1 MAKKAVK
8 KATKQEKPKS
18 PKAKVVRKTAPVT
31 TEKKSTGATIARKT
45 TVKKKEVVTEKNSS
59 EKKTPKLGKGQVK
72 IESSSK
78 SVSDTSEMDK
88 LDNIIY
94 SLTKDSPQ
102 LQSEVEGRS
111 RRGKTVNKKAK
122 VEVATE
128 SGESRD
134 KKQGHSS
141 QESFMRKSAQQQVS
155 GKVDTQSISEELSK
169 LIKKIEV
176 KKVQSS
182 ISPTDKTKKGSSKH
196 KQKVTAKSVGYTVKL
211 NPKNKATPVINLF
224 DLVKKTEFNNTD
236 IILTIIEIAYH
247 RDCYIFPSSPKS
259 NSFWEEIVQFN
270 EFKRIFQFLRP
281 ETLKKYW
288 RLLSWKDAM
297 GYAIK
302 IIEKHKKFLDEKKPK

>member
-18 PKAKVVRKTAPVT
+18 PKSKVVRKTVPVT
-31 TEKKSTGATIARKT
+31 TEKKVARKT
-45 TVKKKEVVTEKNSS
+45 TAKKRDVVVEKGSS
-59 EKKTPKLGKGQVK
+59 DKKTPKPGKGTVK

-78 SVSDTSEMDK
+78 SVSESSEMDK
-88 LDNIIY
+88 LDTIIY
-94 SLTKDSPQ
+94 SNPRKDSHH
-102 LQSEVEGRS
+102 QSEVEGRS
-111 RRGKTVNKKAK
+111 RRGKAVKKEAK
-122 VEVATE
+122 VEVPTE
-128 SGESRD
+128 SGDSRD

-176 KKVQSS
+176 KKVQGSS

-224 DLVKKTEFNNTD
+224 DLAKKNEYNNTD

-288 RLLSWKDAM
+288 RLLSWKDSM